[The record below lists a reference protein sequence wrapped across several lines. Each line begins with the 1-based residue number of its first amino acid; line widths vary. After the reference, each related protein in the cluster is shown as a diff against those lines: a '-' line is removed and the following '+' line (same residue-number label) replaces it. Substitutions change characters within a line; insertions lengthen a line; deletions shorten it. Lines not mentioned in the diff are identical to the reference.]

1 MPALGVGLKGV
12 PQPSANLCHRAAGF
26 IDQPEQKAMVHA
38 VSVVLFY
45 LIWLE
50 GPRVCRLAAG
60 RNRIRTIGPRGRRP
74 PSSRCL
80 LSSGPYFRWQEISQR
95 GHEPVLKPLSCH
107 AEPIVRI

>member
-1 MPALGVGLKGV
+1 MPALGVGLKGI

-26 IDQPEQKAMVHA
+26 IDQPDPEQKAMVHA

-60 RNRIRTIGPRGRRP
+60 EGSLEAN
-74 PSSRCL
+74 PSL
-80 LSSGPYFRWQEISQR
+80 
-95 GHEPVLKPLSCH
+95 EPQIPC
-107 AEPIVRI
+107 